1 MTVKRFMF
9 DLLNQKED
17 DEIVF
22 KIRDSNKRT
31 CFSFESA
38 KVYKRTKGET
48 IIEIQLPNEIT
59 VVD

>member
-1 MTVKRFMF
+1 MTVKKFMF

-22 KIRDSNKRT
+22 KIRDSNKRI

-38 KVYKRTKGET
+38 KVYKRTKSGT
-48 IIEIQLPNEIT
+48 VIEIQLPNKIV

>member
-1 MTVKRFMF
+1 MTVKQFMF

-22 KIRDSNKRT
+22 KIRDSSKRI

-38 KVYKRTKGET
+38 KVYKRTKDET
-48 IIEIQLPNEIT
+48 IIEIQLPNEIK